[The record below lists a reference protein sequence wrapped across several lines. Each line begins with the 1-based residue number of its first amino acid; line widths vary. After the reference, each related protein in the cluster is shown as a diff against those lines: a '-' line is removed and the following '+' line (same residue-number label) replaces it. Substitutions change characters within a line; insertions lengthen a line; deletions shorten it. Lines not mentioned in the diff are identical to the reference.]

1 MGKSEVDLSDLLEA
15 LQKLS
20 EQLEIISDQIA
31 TLQSGDEK

>member
-1 MGKSEVDLSDLLEA
+1 MGKSDVDLSDLLEA